1 MWVDLNAFFLYDT
14 IEKPKSTFKTKPKP
28 LPFKK
33 KGGGGDCVVYD
44 SEVLYFCSWFLVLY
58 QYTEAI
64 TTQGQAPE
72 DVSMESSPICLNK
85 WSSLL
90 ESE

>member
-33 KGGGGDCVVYD
+33 KSGVGGIVWCMIQRFFISVPDFWCCINTLKPLQHKVKHQKM
-44 SEVLYFCSWFLVLY
+44 Y
-58 QYTEAI
+58 QW
-64 TTQGQAPE
+64 
-72 DVSMESSPICLNK
+72 NHH
-85 WSSLL
+85 
-90 ESE
+90 